1 MVIEPS
7 ILYIIIIVLFIYIL
21 CLKHNNYVLKID
33 FEFTEKE
40 IYRKECL
47 YKKYI
52 WDKIKYKE
60 LFKRAIRLLSKNK

>member
-1 MVIEPS
+1 MVTELS
-7 ILYIIIIVLFIYIL
+7 IVYIIIIVLFIYIL
-21 CLKHNNYVLKID
+21 CLKHNNYVLKRD

-60 LFKRAIRLLSKNK
+60 AFRRALTLLKK